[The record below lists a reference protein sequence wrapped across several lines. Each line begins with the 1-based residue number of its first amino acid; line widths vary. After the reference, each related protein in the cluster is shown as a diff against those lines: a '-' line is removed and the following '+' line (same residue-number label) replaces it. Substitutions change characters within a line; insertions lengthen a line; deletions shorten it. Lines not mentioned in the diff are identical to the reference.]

1 MHRPHRLDRTAVT
14 AAFFAI
20 ALTGLSCS
28 RAATPAPAP
37 SPRTASMPP
46 TPAPVRLPAPPTRR
60 EWPAY
65 DPRARLTAAQAKWID
80 STLASLPLR
89 ERIGQM
95 VMVWVLGDYTS
106 YGDSTFAEV
115 RRWIERD
122 HIGGVSMSLGTPI
135 EVAAKI
141 N

>member
-1 MHRPHRLDRTAVT
+1 MHRPHPLDRTAFT
-14 AAFFAI
+14 AAVFATPL
-20 ALTGLSCS
+20 AGLSCS

-37 SPRTASMPP
+37 SPRTASVPP
-46 TPAPVRLPAPPTRR
+46 KPAPVPLPAPPTRR

-65 DPRARLTAAQAKWID
+65 DPRARLTAAQTKWID

-106 YGDSTFAEV
+106 YGDSTFAE
-115 RRWIERD
+115 
-122 HIGGVSMSLGTPI
+122 
-135 EVAAKI
+135 
-141 N
+141 